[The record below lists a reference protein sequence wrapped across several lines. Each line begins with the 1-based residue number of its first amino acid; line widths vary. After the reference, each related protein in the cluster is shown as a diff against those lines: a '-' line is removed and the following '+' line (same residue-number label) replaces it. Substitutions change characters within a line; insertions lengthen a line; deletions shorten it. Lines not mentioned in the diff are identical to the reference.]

1 MRAWRFEP
9 CYRIARDLMSS
20 RSLVAILVLVASLA
34 VPFSLGMAQT
44 KTSVPKA
51 PAKSASDSAKA
62 DESGFNVRVREEGT
76 GASSRIRAKVDR
88 AIERAQ
94 RDQERASA
102 QAERA
107 AHVIPDTPDTPD
119 TPEPPDVDHSEGN
132 DLVRFGED
140 ITIPEGRVIEGD
152 VVAVGGSITVLGRVK
167 GDAVSVGGT
176 VHVKGKGVVEGD
188 AVSLGGG
195 VQTSDSAS
203 VGGSDVSV
211 GKFDF
216 DHMNHL
222 WPMIGAAGLLG
233 TGAWLVKVLVGL
245 GITLFLAW
253 ISLLLLR
260 ERLEHG
266 AGVVHERFGRS
277 FVTGLLGWIL
287 LVLAIPV
294 GIITLVLT
302 GVIAIVILCITI
314 IGIPVAILLVV
325 ALVLGVIGIV
335 VGTLYAGFLGYLTG
349 AMFLGRRIF
358 GQSVGTKPLLAIA
371 AGVLLIAVLK
381 LAGGLVS
388 ALSLFAFHPV
398 GMAFG
403 FAASL
408 LCFIIASAGL
418 GALIIGRF
426 QKGTGRVYGGY
437 SASMGSQWGST
448 PPPPPPP
455 PPPAPAPGP
464 AGSTTPPP
472 DGSSDAP

>member
-1 MRAWRFEP
+1 M
-9 CYRIARDLMSS
+9 RDLTSS
-20 RSLVAILVLVASLA
+20 RSLFGTLALVVALA
-34 VPFSLGMAQT
+34 VPLASGMAQT
-44 KTSVPKA
+44 KTTV
-51 PAKSASDSAKA
+51 KSTADSSSA
-62 DESGFNVRVREEGT
+62 DESGFNVRVSEDASGATVRVGT
-76 GASSRIRAKVDR
+76 KTDAAV
-88 AIERAQ
+88 ERAMKKV
-94 RDQERASA
+94 EKAEKARA
-102 QAERA
+102 
-107 AHVIPDTPDTPD
+107 VIPTPPTPPD
-119 TPEPPDVDHSEGN
+119 LPEPPDFDHSEGN

-216 DHMNHL
+216 DHMNRM
-222 WPMIGAAGLLG
+222 WPLIGAMGMLG

-245 GITLFLAW
+245 AITLFIGW

-260 ERLEHG
+260 ERLEHA
-266 AGVVHERFGRS
+266 AGVVHERFGKS
-277 FVTGLLGWIL
+277 FAMGLLGWVL

-294 GIITLVLT
+294 GILALVLT

-325 ALVLGVIGIV
+325 ALVLGIIGIV
-335 VGTLYAGFLGYLTG
+335 VGAIYAGFLGYLAGT
-349 AMFLGRRIF
+349 MFLGRRIL
-358 GQSVGTKPLLAIA
+358 GARVATKPLLAIA
-371 AGVLLIAVLK
+371 AGVLLIAVLRF
-381 LAGGLVS
+381 AGELIS
-388 ALSLFAFHPV
+388 ALSFFAFHPV

-403 FAASL
+403 FAAAL
-408 LCFIIASAGL
+408 LSFIVASAGL
-418 GALIIGRF
+418 GALISSRF
-426 QKGTGRVYGGY
+426 GKGTGRVYGGY
-437 SASMGSQWGST
+437 SASMGGSWGAAP

-455 PPPAPAPGP
+455 PPPAPGP
-464 AGSTTPPP
+464 AGPTMAPPP

>member
-1 MRAWRFEP
+1 V
-9 CYRIARDLMSS
+9 RDLTSS
-20 RSLVAILVLVASLA
+20 RSLIGTFALVVALA
-34 VPFSLGMAQT
+34 VPLSQCMAQT
-44 KTSVPKA
+44 KTTV
-51 PAKSASDSAKA
+51 KSTADSSSS
-62 DESGFNVRVREEGT
+62 DESGFTVRVREDGST
-76 GASSRIRAKVDR
+76 TTVKSDKNTDATV
-88 AIERAQ
+88 ERALKKAEKAK
-94 RDQERASA
+94 ERES
-102 QAERA
+102 R
-107 AHVIPDTPDTPD
+107 VIPPQPPDSPD
-119 TPEPPDVDHSEGN
+119 APDVPEPPDFDHSEGN

-216 DHMNHL
+216 EHMHHM
-222 WPMIGAAGLLG
+222 WPLIGAWGMLG
-233 TGAWLVKVLVGL
+233 AGAWLVKILVGL
-245 GITLFLAW
+245 AITLFIGW

-260 ERLEHG
+260 ERIEH
-266 AGVVHERFGRS
+266 AASVVHERFGKS
-277 FVTGLLGWIL
+277 FVLGLLGWAL

-294 GIITLVLT
+294 GIIALVLT

-325 ALVLGVIGIV
+325 ALVLGLIGIV
-335 VGTLYAGFLGYLTG
+335 VGAIYVGFLGYLTG
-349 AMFLGRRIF
+349 AIFLGRRVL
-358 GQSVGTKPLLAIA
+358 GDRVATKPLMAIA
-371 AGVLLIAVLK
+371 AGVLVIAVLRF
-381 LAGGLVS
+381 AGELIG
-388 ALSLFAFHPV
+388 ALSFFAFHPV

-403 FAASL
+403 FASAL
-408 LCFIIASAGL
+408 LCFIVTSAGL
-418 GALIIGRF
+418 GALLMSRF
-426 QKGTGRVYGGY
+426 SKGTVRIGVFTSGLGG
-437 SASMGSQWGST
+437 SWGST

-455 PPPAPAPGP
+455 PPPPAPGP
-464 AGSTTPPP
+464 AGPTTTPPP

>member
-1 MRAWRFEP
+1 MRAWRFESW
-9 CYRIARDLMSS
+9 YRIARDLMSP
-20 RSLVAILVLVASLA
+20 RSLVAILVLVAALG
-34 VPFSLGMAQT
+34 VPLSLGWAQT
-44 KTSVPKA
+44 KTTLPKT
-51 PAKSASDSAKA
+51 PATSDSASS
-62 DESGFNVRVREEGT
+62 DESGFNVRVREEGA
-76 GASSRIRAKVDR
+76 GASARIREKVDR

-94 RDQERASA
+94 RDASKASA
-102 QAERA
+102 AAERA
-107 AHVIPDTPDTPD
+107 AGNIPQPPEP
-119 TPEPPDVDHSEGN
+119 PEPPDFDHSEGN

-140 ITIPEGRVIEGD
+140 ITIPENRVIEGD

-222 WPMIGAAGLLG
+222 WPMIGAMGMLS
-233 TGAWLVKVLVGL
+233 TGAWIVKMLVGL
-245 GITLFLAW
+245 LITLFLGW
-253 ISLLLLR
+253 ISLLLVR
-260 ERLEHG
+260 ERLEYA

-277 FVTGLLGWIL
+277 FVMGLLGWVL

-294 GIITLVLT
+294 GIIALVLT

-335 VGTLYAGFLGYLTG
+335 VGALYAGFLGYLTG
-349 AMFLGRRIF
+349 TMFLGRRIL
-358 GQSVGTKPLLAIA
+358 GQRVATKPLLAIA
-371 AGVLLIAVLK
+371 AGVLLIGVLRF
-381 LAGGLVS
+381 AGELIG
-388 ALSLFAFHPV
+388 ALSFFAFHPV

-403 FAASL
+403 FAAAL
-408 LCFIIASAGL
+408 LC
-418 GALIIGRF
+418 
-426 QKGTGRVYGGY
+426 
-437 SASMGSQWGST
+437 
-448 PPPPPPP
+448 
-455 PPPAPAPGP
+455 
-464 AGSTTPPP
+464 
-472 DGSSDAP
+472 